1 MAKKG
6 MPAFMAKQMADK
18 KKKKPAAGGKPKAK
32 GSYGKKGLGS
42 KKK

>member
-1 MAKKG
+1 
-6 MPAFMAKQMADK
+6 MAKQMAS

-32 GSYGKKGLGS
+32 GNYGKKGLGS

>member
-18 KKKKPAAGGKPKAK
+18 KKKPAAGAKSKAK